1 MGFFDKKEEVIEIQL
16 TQYGKHLLSR
26 GKLAPKYYAF
36 FDDDILYDSNY
47 ASMEEQQNES
57 QGRIEGDT
65 PRLKTQYVFSSRE
78 KEVKRLT
85 NLLRRGTVDLQDR
98 VVQPTPERHYA
109 LSAPLGNSSIGVSK
123 APAWKVTFLKGAA
136 KESVTHLS
144 GAMPTL
150 KIPQLTLNPVS
161 YKTQVHYDIP
171 PDKSYDG
178 GPNSGDPY
186 GPGSQGDLSVT
197 LEQYDDGSFISIKED
212 YILMDLH
219 EMNTPFD
226 NDNFDIEVFLV
237 EEVDSQDNIVP
248 LALRDT
254 ILTREK
260 LYPLSFM
267 EHSVMIKDGFLLDKP
282 LGGAVDEN
290 PELDASYVEYWF
302 NIWVDDEIDESVI
315 CANKPEDKSESNV
328 YIDQNISCPDA
339 GTDSSGSMMPPD
351 REAIVYGSSGQP
363 LGSSQGGVLL
373 EDDEDEGCE
382 D

>member
-16 TQYGKHLLSR
+16 TQYGKHLLSK
-26 GKLAPKYYAF
+26 GKLSPKYYAF
-36 FDDDILYDSNY
+36 FDDDVLYDSKY
-47 ASMEEQQNES
+47 AEMEEEQNES

-85 NLLRRGTVDLQDR
+85 NLLRRGNVNLQDR

-123 APAWKVTFLKGAA
+123 SPAWKATFLKG
-136 KESVTHLS
+136 KMLETVSHLS

-150 KIPQLTLNPVS
+150 KIPQLIIEPIS
-161 YKTQVHYDIP
+161 YKTQVYYDIP
-171 PDKSYDG
+171 PDKSYG
-178 GPNSGDPY
+178 GGTNAGDAF
-186 GPGSQGDLSVT
+186 GAGSQGDLSVT
-197 LEQYDDGSFISIKED
+197 LEQYDDGSFIAIKED
-212 YILMDLH
+212 YILVDLQ
-219 EMNTPFD
+219 EVNTPFE

-237 EEVDSQDNIVP
+237 EEVDSHDNIVP
-248 LALRDT
+248 ISLRDT
-254 ILTREK
+254 VPTREK

-267 EHSVMIKDGFLLDKP
+267 EPSVAMKNGFLLDKP

-315 CANKPEDKSESNV
+315 CAHAPEDKSESNL
-328 YIDQNISCPDA
+328 YIEQNLSCPDNKS
-339 GTDSSGSMMPPD
+339 TSSALPPERD
-351 REAIVYGSSGQP
+351 AIIYGSSGQT
-363 LGSSQGGVLL
+363 LGNSGGINM
-373 EDDEDEGCE
+373 EDEGCE